1 MTTFLLPFL
10 NFESHSKKKKNA
22 RFNYLFD
29 VFFELQFSPLKL
41 NSSWSVLLLDRFF
54 L

>member
-10 NFESHSKKKKNA
+10 NFESHGKKKNA
-22 RFNYLFD
+22 RFNYLSD